1 MVRHFPTT
9 LSKLAKG
16 AAAVA
21 AMVALPVSM
30 PLSGYASEDR
40 QLPAPLPVPEDVL
53 RSLQVDEPTA
63 EAVTEMPFAP
73 EALND
78 LSMEEAVRLSME
90 RNPKLRSSYWTFR
103 SNQDLLGAAYAAWWP
118 QLSFTVGSG
127 LYWYDSTTSG
137 ASTNYSELTSLFSG
151 LSSFS
156 SPSSTST
163 VAAGAPTSSNVGT
176 SNSTDSKKGQSTSA
190 SNSAN
195 TSSTSSSS
203 GGQSSFDASSI
214 SSAFESIS
222 GQPNGNY
229 FYSTFNLSLTWD
241 VLNAT
246 RSLNIWKSKHQAL
259 QGADRYAIAYRDNV
273 LNVQNSYVDLLAST
287 AKKNAYEYI
296 VANSQRLVAVTDDKR
311 EFGVA
316 SGLDVAKQKAN
327 YFSDLSLLEQ
337 SKRDIK
343 TNQAQ
348 LARLMSVNAF
358 EDITLSENLEALG
371 GWSHSLDETIQ
382 ASESH
387 RKVVQEMLLDVY
399 LQDVDADI
407 EMASYLPTLQ
417 LVSQLYG
424 TQTGY
429 WTESYAEFI
438 KNPSAVL
445 TFSWKFFDG
454 GQARMRAESYRKL
467 SESAYQTYLE
477 TINQVKENAR
487 SGYSKVTVGRNILLA
502 SSDQVKQASISLRL
516 QSDRYQIGY
525 GTVTDLVQAQTT
537 LAQAVLSY
545 INQLQDY
552 NKALLELARNTGLT
566 INQDPQ
572 LIDRIGDPLASLNDL
587 SFSADL

>member
-1 MVRHFPTT
+1 
-9 LSKLAKG
+9 
-16 AAAVA
+16 
-21 AMVALPVSM
+21 MVALPVSI
-30 PLSGYASEDR
+30 PPNGHASEER
-40 QLPAPLPVPEDVL
+40 QLPAPLPVPEEVL

-63 EAVTEMPFAP
+63 EVVTEIPLA
-73 EALND
+73 ADGLND
-78 LSMEEAVRLSME
+78 LSMEKAVRLSID

-103 SNQDLLGAAYAAWWP
+103 STQDLMGAAYAAWWP

-127 LYWYDSTTSG
+127 IYKYDSNTSG
-137 ASTNYSELTSLFSG
+137 ASTNYSELTSLFSS
-151 LSSFS
+151 LS
-156 SPSSTST
+156 SPSSYST
-163 VAAGAPTSSNVGT
+163 AAAGTPASSNVGT
-176 SNSTDSKKGQSTSA
+176 SNSTDSKKGKSTSA

-195 TSSTSSSS
+195 TSLTSTSS

-214 SSAFESIS
+214 SDAFESIS

-348 LARLMSVNAF
+348 LARLMNVNAF

-438 KNPSAVL
+438 QNPSAVL

-467 SESAYQTYLE
+467 SESAYQTYLD
-477 TINQVKENAR
+477 TINQVKETAE
-487 SGYSKVTVGRNILLA
+487 SGYSKVNVGRNILLA

>member
-1 MVRHFPTT
+1 
-9 LSKLAKG
+9 
-16 AAAVA
+16 
-21 AMVALPVSM
+21 MVAFPVSI
-30 PLSGYASEDR
+30 PLSGHASEER
-40 QLPAPLPVPEDVL
+40 QLPSPLPVPEEVL
-53 RSLQVDEPTA
+53 RSLQVDEPTD
-63 EAVTEMPFAP
+63 EVVTEIPLA
-73 EALND
+73 EEGLHD
-78 LSMEEAVRLSME
+78 LSMEKAVRLSIE

-103 SNQDLLGAAYAAWWP
+103 STQDLMGATYAAWWP
-118 QLSFTVGSG
+118 QLSLTVGSG
-127 LYWYDSTTSG
+127 IYKYDSNTSG
-137 ASTNYSELTSLFSG
+137 ASTNYSELTSLFSS
-151 LSSFS
+151 L
-156 SPSSTST
+156 
-163 VAAGAPTSSNVGT
+163 SSNVGT
-176 SNSTDSKKGQSTSA
+176 SNSTDSNKGQSTSA
-190 SNSAN
+190 SNSGST
-195 TSSTSSSS
+195 TSSSSSS
-203 GGQSSFDASSI
+203 GGQSSFDSSSI

-296 VANSQRLVAVTDDKR
+296 VANSQRLVEVTDDKR

>member
-1 MVRHFPTT
+1 MVRHYPTT
-9 LSKLAKG
+9 LSASAKG
-16 AAAVA
+16 AAAVVA
-21 AMVALPVSM
+21 VFALPVSM
-30 PLSGYASEDR
+30 PLSGHASEVR

-53 RSLQVDEPTA
+53 RSFQLDEPSA
-63 EAVTEMPFAP
+63 EVVTEMRPAP
-73 EALND
+73 DVLSD
-78 LSMEEAVRLSME
+78 LSMEEAVRLSIE

-103 SNQDLLGAAYAAWWP
+103 SKQDLLGAAYSAWWP

-137 ASTNYSELTSLFSG
+137 ASTNYSELTSLFSS
-151 LSSFS
+151 LS
-156 SPSSTST
+156 SPSSY
-163 VAAGAPTSSNVGT
+163 
-176 SNSTDSKKGQSTSA
+176 STSA
-190 SNSAN
+190 S
-195 TSSTSSSS
+195 S
-203 GGQSSFDASSI
+203 GQQSSFDASSI

-229 FYSTFNLSLTWD
+229 FYSTFNLSLKWD

-246 RSLNIWKSKHQAL
+246 RSLNIWKSKHQSL
-259 QGADRYAIAYRDNV
+259 QGADRYAIAYRDNI
-273 LNVQNSYVDLLAST
+273 LNVQNSYVDLSASS

-296 VANSQRLVAVTDDKR
+296 VANSQRLVEVTDDKR

-327 YFSDLSLLEQ
+327 FFSDLSLLEQ

-348 LARLMSVNAF
+348 LARLMSVEAF
-358 EDITLSENLEALG
+358 DEIALSETFVALG
-371 GWSHSLDETIQ
+371 SWSHSLEETIK

-438 KNPSAVL
+438 QNPSAVL

-467 SESAYQTYLE
+467 SESAYQTYLD
-477 TINQVKENAR
+477 TINQVKETAE
-487 SGYSKVTVGRNILLA
+487 SGYSKVNAGRNILLA

-516 QSDRYQIGY
+516 QADRYQIGY

-552 NKALLELARNTGLT
+552 NKSLLELARNTGLS
-566 INQDPQ
+566 INQDPE
-572 LIDRIGDPLASLNDL
+572 LIDRIGDPLVTLTDISSLSNL
-587 SFSADL
+587 

>member
-1 MVRHFPTT
+1 M
-9 LSKLAKG
+9 AKG
-16 AAAVA
+16 AAAVVA
-21 AMVALPVSM
+21 VFALPVSM
-30 PLSGYASEDR
+30 PLSGHASEER

-63 EAVTEMPFAP
+63 DVVPEMPLAP
-73 EALND
+73 DVLSD
-78 LSMEEAVRLSME
+78 LSMEDAVRLSIE

-103 SNQDLLGAAYAAWWP
+103 SKQDLLGAAYAAWWP

-137 ASTNYSELTSLFSG
+137 ASTNYSELTSLFSS
-151 LSSFS
+151 LS
-156 SPSSTST
+156 SPSSYST
-163 VAAGAPTSSNVGT
+163 AAAETPTSSTVGMSDSTDSKTRKSTST
-176 SNSTDSKKGQSTSA
+176 SNST
-190 SNSAN
+190 N
-195 TSSTSSSS
+195 TSSTSASS

-229 FYSTFNLSLTWD
+229 FYSTFNLSLSWD

-259 QGADRYAIAYRDNV
+259 QGADRYAIAYRDNI
-273 LNVQNSYVDLLAST
+273 LNVQNSYVDLLASS

-296 VANSQRLVAVTDDKR
+296 VANSQRLVEVTDDKR

-327 YFSDLSLLEQ
+327 YFSDLSSLEQ

-348 LARLMSVNAF
+348 LARLMSVEAF
-358 EDITLSENLEALG
+358 DEIALSETLVALG
-371 GWSHSLDETIQ
+371 AWSHSLEETIK

-438 KNPSAVL
+438 QNPSAVL

-467 SESAYQTYLE
+467 SESAYQTYLD
-477 TINQVKENAR
+477 TINQVKETAE
-487 SGYSKVTVGRNILLA
+487 SGYSKVNVGRNILLA

-552 NKALLELARNTGLT
+552 NKSLLELARNTGLS
-566 INQDPQ
+566 INQDPE
-572 LIDRIGDPLASLNDL
+572 LIDRIGDPLATLTDL
-587 SFSADL
+587 SFSSNL

>member
-1 MVRHFPTT
+1 MVRHYPTT
-9 LSKLAKG
+9 LSGLAKG
-16 AAAVA
+16 AVVVA
-21 AMVALPVSM
+21 AMSALPVSM
-30 PLSGYASEDR
+30 PLSGHASEDR
-40 QLPAPLPVPEDVL
+40 QLPALLPVPEDVL
-53 RSLQVDEPTA
+53 RSLQVEEPTT
-63 EAVTEMPFAP
+63 EVVTEIPLAP
-73 EALND
+73 DGLSD
-78 LSMEEAVRLSME
+78 LSMETAVRLSIQ
-90 RNPKLRSSYWTFR
+90 RNPKLRSSYLTFR
-103 SNQDLLGAAYAAWWP
+103 STQDLMGAAYAAWWP
-118 QLSFTVGSG
+118 QLSLTVGSG
-127 LYWYDSTTSG
+127 IYKYDSNTSG
-137 ASTNYSELTSLFSG
+137 ASTNYSELTSLFSS
-151 LSSFS
+151 LS
-156 SPSSTST
+156 SPSSY
-163 VAAGAPTSSNVGT
+163 
-176 SNSTDSKKGQSTSA
+176 STSA
-190 SNSAN
+190 S
-195 TSSTSSSS
+195 S
-203 GGQSSFDASSI
+203 GQQSSFDASSI

-229 FYSTFNLSLTWD
+229 FYSTFNLSLKWD

-296 VANSQRLVAVTDDKR
+296 VANSQQLVEVTDDKR
-311 EFGVA
+311 EFGIA
-316 SGLDVAKQKAN
+316 SGLDVAKQKTN

-358 EDITLSENLEALG
+358 DDITLSENLVALG
-371 GWSHSLDETIQ
+371 AWSHSLEETIK

-429 WTESYAEFI
+429 WTESDAEFI

-487 SGYSKVTVGRNILLA
+487 SGYSKVNVGRQILLA
-502 SSDQVKQASISLRL
+502 SSAQVKQASTSLRL

-537 LAQAVLSY
+537 LAQAVLAY
-545 INQLQDY
+545 INQLQEY
-552 NKALLELARNTGLT
+552 NKSLLELARNTGLS
-566 INQDPQ
+566 INQDPE
-572 LIDRIGDPLASLNDL
+572 LIDRIGDPLASLTDL
-587 SFSADL
+587 SFSANL

>member
-1 MVRHFPTT
+1 
-9 LSKLAKG
+9 
-16 AAAVA
+16 
-21 AMVALPVSM
+21 M
-30 PLSGYASEDR
+30 PLSGHASEDR
-40 QLPAPLPVPEDVL
+40 QLPALLPVPEDVL
-53 RSLQVDEPTA
+53 RSLQVEEPTT
-63 EAVTEMPFAP
+63 EVVTEIPLAP
-73 EALND
+73 DGLSD
-78 LSMEEAVRLSME
+78 LSMETAVRLSIQ
-90 RNPKLRSSYWTFR
+90 RNPKLRSSYLTFR
-103 SNQDLLGAAYAAWWP
+103 STQDLMGAAYAAWWP
-118 QLSFTVGSG
+118 QLSLTVGSG
-127 LYWYDSTTSG
+127 IYKYDSNTSG
-137 ASTNYSELTSLFSG
+137 ASTNYSELTSLFSS
-151 LSSFS
+151 LS
-156 SPSSTST
+156 SPSSY
-163 VAAGAPTSSNVGT
+163 
-176 SNSTDSKKGQSTSA
+176 STSA
-190 SNSAN
+190 S
-195 TSSTSSSS
+195 S
-203 GGQSSFDASSI
+203 GQQSSFDASSI

-229 FYSTFNLSLTWD
+229 FYSTFNLSLKWD

-296 VANSQRLVAVTDDKR
+296 VANSQQLVEVTDDKR
-311 EFGVA
+311 EFGIA
-316 SGLDVAKQKAN
+316 SGLDVAKQKTN

-358 EDITLSENLEALG
+358 DDITLSENLVALG
-371 GWSHSLDETIQ
+371 AWSHSLEETIK

-487 SGYSKVTVGRNILLA
+487 SGYSKVNVGRQILLA
-502 SSDQVKQASISLRL
+502 SSAQVKQASTSLRL

-537 LAQAVLSY
+537 LAQAVLAY
-545 INQLQDY
+545 INQLQEY
-552 NKALLELARNTGLT
+552 NKSLLELARNTGLS
-566 INQDPQ
+566 INQDPE
-572 LIDRIGDPLASLNDL
+572 LIDRIGDPLASLTDL
-587 SFSADL
+587 SFSANL

>member
-9 LSKLAKG
+9 LSGLAKG

-21 AMVALPVSM
+21 AMVAFPVSI
-30 PLSGYASEDR
+30 PPTGYASEER
-40 QLPAPLPVPEDVL
+40 KLPAPLPVPEEVL

-63 EAVTEMPFAP
+63 EVVTEIPLA
-73 EALND
+73 ADGLND
-78 LSMEEAVRLSME
+78 LSMAKAVRLSID

-103 SNQDLLGAAYAAWWP
+103 STQDLMGAAYAAWWP

-127 LYWYDSTTSG
+127 IYKYDSNTSG
-137 ASTNYSELTSLFSG
+137 ASTNYSELTSLFSS
-151 LSSFS
+151 LS
-156 SPSSTST
+156 SPSSYST
-163 VAAGAPTSSNVGT
+163 AAAGTPTSSNVGT
-176 SNSTDSKKGQSTSA
+176 SNSTDSKKGKSTSA

-195 TSSTSSSS
+195 TSSTSTSS

-214 SSAFESIS
+214 SDAFESIS

-296 VANSQRLVAVTDDKR
+296 VANSQRLVVVTDDKR

-438 KNPSAVL
+438 QNPSAVL

-467 SESAYQTYLE
+467 SESAYQTYLD
-477 TINQVKENAR
+477 TINQVKETAE
-487 SGYSKVTVGRNILLA
+487 SGYSKVNVGRNILLA

-566 INQDPQ
+566 INQDPE
-572 LIDRIGDPLASLNDL
+572 LIDRIGDPLASLKDL

>member
-9 LSKLAKG
+9 LSGLAKG
-16 AAAVA
+16 AAAVV
-21 AMVALPVSM
+21 AMVALPVSI
-30 PLSGYASEDR
+30 PPNGHASEER
-40 QLPAPLPVPEDVL
+40 QLPAPLPVPEEVL

-63 EAVTEMPFAP
+63 EVVTEIPLA
-73 EALND
+73 ADGLND
-78 LSMEEAVRLSME
+78 LSMEKAVRLSID

-103 SNQDLLGAAYAAWWP
+103 STQDLMGAAYAAWWP
-118 QLSFTVGSG
+118 QLSFSVGSG
-127 LYWYDSTTSG
+127 IYKYDSNTSG
-137 ASTNYSELTSLFSG
+137 ASTNYSELTSLFSS
-151 LSSFS
+151 LS
-156 SPSSTST
+156 SPSSYST
-163 VAAGAPTSSNVGT
+163 AAAGTPASSNVGT
-176 SNSTDSKKGQSTSA
+176 SNSTDSKKGKSTSA

-195 TSSTSSSS
+195 TSSTSTSS

-214 SSAFESIS
+214 SDAFESIS

-296 VANSQRLVAVTDDKR
+296 VANSQRLVVVTDDKR

-438 KNPSAVL
+438 QNPSAVL

-467 SESAYQTYLE
+467 SESAYQTYLD
-477 TINQVKENAR
+477 TINQVKETAE
-487 SGYSKVTVGRNILLA
+487 SGYSKVNVGRNILLA

>member
-9 LSKLAKG
+9 LSGLAKG

-21 AMVALPVSM
+21 AMVAFPVSI
-30 PLSGYASEDR
+30 PLSGHASEER
-40 QLPAPLPVPEDVL
+40 QLPSPLPVPEEVL
-53 RSLQVDEPTA
+53 RSLQVDEPTD
-63 EAVTEMPFAP
+63 EVVTEIPLA
-73 EALND
+73 ADGLND
-78 LSMEEAVRLSME
+78 LSMEKAVRLSIE

-103 SNQDLLGAAYAAWWP
+103 STQDLMGAAYAAWWP
-118 QLSFTVGSG
+118 QLSLTVGSG
-127 LYWYDSTTSG
+127 IYKYDSNTSG
-137 ASTNYSELTSLFSG
+137 ASTNYSELTSLFSS
-151 LSSFS
+151 L
-156 SPSSTST
+156 
-163 VAAGAPTSSNVGT
+163 SSNVGT
-176 SNSTDSKKGQSTSA
+176 SNSTDSNKGKSTSA
-190 SNSAN
+190 SNSGST
-195 TSSTSSSS
+195 TSSSSSS
-203 GGQSSFDASSI
+203 GGQSSFDSSSI

-296 VANSQRLVAVTDDKR
+296 VANSQRLVVVTDDKR

-371 GWSHSLDETIQ
+371 GWSHSLDETIR

>member
-9 LSKLAKG
+9 LSGLTKG

-21 AMVALPVSM
+21 AMVALPVSI
-30 PLSGYASEDR
+30 PLSGHASEER
-40 QLPAPLPVPEDVL
+40 QLPAPLPVPEEVF
-53 RSLQVDEPTA
+53 RSLQVDEPMA
-63 EAVTEMPFAP
+63 AVVTEIPLAVDG
-73 EALND
+73 LND
-78 LSMEEAVRLSME
+78 LSMEKAVRLSIE

-103 SNQDLLGAAYAAWWP
+103 STQDLMGAAYAAWWP
-118 QLSFTVGSG
+118 QLSLKVGSG
-127 LYWYDSTTSG
+127 IYKYDSNTSG
-137 ASTNYSELTSLFSG
+137 ASTNYSELTSLFSS
-151 LSSFS
+151 LS
-156 SPSSTST
+156 SPSSYST
-163 VAAGAPTSSNVGT
+163 AAAGTPTSSNVGT
-176 SNSTDSKKGQSTSA
+176 SNSTESNKGK
-190 SNSAN
+190 
-195 TSSTSSSS
+195 STSSSNS
-203 GGQSSFDASSI
+203 GSTTSSSSSSGTQSSFDASSI

-296 VANSQRLVAVTDDKR
+296 VANSQRLVEVTDDKR
-311 EFGVA
+311 EFGIA

-343 TNQAQ
+343 TNQAH
-348 LARLMSVNAF
+348 LARLMSVNSF
-358 EDITLSENLEALG
+358 EDITLSENLRALG
-371 GWSHSLDETIQ
+371 GWSHSLDETIK

-487 SGYSKVTVGRNILLA
+487 SGYSKVNVGRDILLA
-502 SSDQVKQASISLRL
+502 SSDQVKQASTSLRL

-566 INQDPQ
+566 INQDPE

>member
-9 LSKLAKG
+9 LSGLAKG
-16 AAAVA
+16 AAAVV
-21 AMVALPVSM
+21 AMVALPVSI
-30 PLSGYASEDR
+30 PPNGHASEER
-40 QLPAPLPVPEDVL
+40 QLPAPLPVPEEVL
-53 RSLQVDEPTA
+53 RSLQVNEPTA
-63 EAVTEMPFAP
+63 EVVTEIPLA
-73 EALND
+73 ADGLND
-78 LSMEEAVRLSME
+78 LSMAKAVRLSID

-103 SNQDLLGAAYAAWWP
+103 STQDLMGAAYAAWWP
-118 QLSFTVGSG
+118 QLSLTVGSG
-127 LYWYDSTTSG
+127 IYKYDSNTSG
-137 ASTNYSELTSLFSG
+137 ASTNYSELTSLFSS
-151 LSSFS
+151 L
-156 SPSSTST
+156 
-163 VAAGAPTSSNVGT
+163 SSNVGT
-176 SNSTDSKKGQSTSA
+176 SNSTDSNKGQSTSA
-190 SNSAN
+190 SNSGST
-195 TSSTSSSS
+195 TSSSSSS
-203 GGQSSFDASSI
+203 GGQSSFDSSSI

-296 VANSQRLVAVTDDKR
+296 VANSQRLVVVTDDKR

-438 KNPSAVL
+438 QNPSAVL

-477 TINQVKENAR
+477 TINQVIENAR
-487 SGYSKVTVGRNILLA
+487 SGYSKVNVGREILLA
-502 SSDQVKQASISLRL
+502 SSDQVKQASTSLRL

-545 INQLQDY
+545 INQLQVY

-566 INQDPQ
+566 INQDPE

>member
-9 LSKLAKG
+9 LSGLTKG

-21 AMVALPVSM
+21 AMVALPVSI
-30 PLSGYASEDR
+30 PLSGHASEER
-40 QLPAPLPVPEDVL
+40 QLPAPLPVPEEVL

-63 EAVTEMPFAP
+63 EVVTEIPLAVDG
-73 EALND
+73 LND
-78 LSMEEAVRLSME
+78 LSMEKAVRLSIE
-90 RNPKLRSSYWTFR
+90 RNPKLKSSYWTFR
-103 SNQDLLGAAYAAWWP
+103 STQDLMGAAYAAWWP
-118 QLSFTVGSG
+118 QLSLKVGSG
-127 LYWYDSTTSG
+127 IYKYDSNTSG
-137 ASTNYSELTSLFSG
+137 ASTNYSELTSLFSS
-151 LSSFS
+151 L
-156 SPSSTST
+156 
-163 VAAGAPTSSNVGT
+163 SSNVGT
-176 SNSTDSKKGQSTSA
+176 SNSTDSNKGKSTSA
-190 SNSAN
+190 SNSGS
-195 TSSTSSSS
+195 TTSSSS
-203 GGQSSFDASSI
+203 SIGGQSSFDSSSI

-222 GQPNGNY
+222 VQPNGNY

-296 VANSQRLVAVTDDKR
+296 VANSQRLVEVTDDKR

-343 TNQAQ
+343 TNQAH

-358 EDITLSENLEALG
+358 EDITLSDNLEALG
-371 GWSHSLDETIQ
+371 GWSHSLDETIR

-438 KNPSAVL
+438 QNPSAVL

-467 SESAYQTYLE
+467 SESAYQTYLD
-477 TINQVKENAR
+477 TINQVKETAE
-487 SGYSKVTVGRNILLA
+487 SGYFKVNVGKNILLA

-552 NKALLELARNTGLT
+552 NKSLLELARNTGLS
-566 INQDPQ
+566 INQDPE
-572 LIDRIGDPLASLNDL
+572 LIDRIGDPLVTLTDL
-587 SFSADL
+587 SFSSNL

>member
-1 MVRHFPTT
+1 MVRHYPTT
-9 LSKLAKG
+9 LSVLAKG

-21 AMVALPVSM
+21 AVCALPVSM
-30 PLSGYASEDR
+30 PPSAHASEDL
-40 QLPAPLPVPEDVL
+40 QLPVPLPVPEDVL
-53 RSLQVDEPTA
+53 RSLQVEEPTV
-63 EAVTEMPFAP
+63 EAVTEMPLAP
-73 EALND
+73 EVLND

-151 LSSFS
+151 LSS
-156 SPSSTST
+156 PSSTST
-163 VAAGAPTSSNVGT
+163 GSAGTPTTSSVGS
-176 SNSTDSKKGQSTSA
+176 SNSTDSTSSKSTSA
-190 SNSAN
+190 SNSAK
-195 TSSTSSSS
+195 TDSTSASS
-203 GGQSSFDASSI
+203 GSQSSFDASSI

-259 QGADRYAIAYRDNV
+259 QGADRYAIAYRDNI
-273 LNVQNSYVDLLAST
+273 LNVQNSYVDLLASS
-287 AKKNAYEYI
+287 AKKDAYDYI
-296 VANSQRLVAVTDDKR
+296 VANSQRLVEVTDDKR
-311 EFGVA
+311 QFGVA

-327 YFSDLSLLEQ
+327 YFSDVSLLEQ

-343 TNQAQ
+343 TNQAK
-348 LARLMSVNAF
+348 LARLMSVEAF
-358 EDITLSENLEALG
+358 DDITLSESLVALG
-371 GWSHSLDETIQ
+371 GWSHSLEDTIK

-399 LQDVDADI
+399 LQDVDADL

-438 KNPSAVL
+438 QNPSAVL

-467 SESAYQTYLE
+467 SKSAYQTYLD
-477 TINQVKENAR
+477 TINQVKETAE
-487 SGYSKVTVGRNILLA
+487 SGYSQVNVGRNILLA

-552 NKALLELARNTGLT
+552 NKSLLELARNTGLS
-566 INQDPQ
+566 INQDPE

-587 SFSADL
+587 SFSANL

>member
-9 LSKLAKG
+9 LSGLTKG

-21 AMVALPVSM
+21 AMVALPVST
-30 PLSGYASEDR
+30 PLSGHASEER
-40 QLPAPLPVPEDVL
+40 QLPAPLPVPEEVL

-63 EAVTEMPFAP
+63 EVVTEIPLAVD
-73 EALND
+73 ALND
-78 LSMEEAVRLSME
+78 LSMEKAVRLSIE
-90 RNPKLRSSYWTFR
+90 RNPKLKSSYWTFR
-103 SNQDLLGAAYAAWWP
+103 STQDLMGAAYAAWWP
-118 QLSFTVGSG
+118 QLSLKVGSG
-127 LYWYDSTTSG
+127 IYKYDSNTSG
-137 ASTNYSELTSLFSG
+137 ASTNYSELTSLFSS
-151 LSSFS
+151 LS
-156 SPSSTST
+156 SPSSYST
-163 VAAGAPTSSNVGT
+163 AAAGTPTSSNVGT
-176 SNSTDSKKGQSTSA
+176 SNSTDSNKEKSTSA
-190 SNSAN
+190 SNSGST
-195 TSSTSSSS
+195 TSSSSSS

-296 VANSQRLVAVTDDKR
+296 VANSQRLVEVTDDKR
-311 EFGVA
+311 EFGIA
-316 SGLDVAKQKAN
+316 SGLDVAKQKTN

-343 TNQAQ
+343 TNQAN

-358 EDITLSENLEALG
+358 EDITLSENLRALG
-371 GWSHSLDETIQ
+371 GWSHPLDETIK

-487 SGYSKVTVGRNILLA
+487 SGYSKVNVGREILLA
-502 SSDQVKQASISLRL
+502 SSDQVKQASTSLRL

-566 INQDPQ
+566 INQDPE

>member
-1 MVRHFPTT
+1 LGRHYPTT
-9 LSKLAKG
+9 LSGLAKG
-16 AAAVA
+16 AAAVVA
-21 AMVALPVSM
+21 VFALPVSM
-30 PLSGYASEDR
+30 PLSGHASEDR
-40 QLPAPLPVPEDVL
+40 QLPVPLPVPEDVL
-53 RSLQVDEPTA
+53 RSLQVEEPTA
-63 EAVTEMPFAP
+63 EVVTDASLEPD
-73 EALND
+73 ELSD
-78 LSMEEAVRLSME
+78 LSMEKAVRLSIQ
-90 RNPKLRSSYWTFR
+90 RNPKLKSSYWTFR
-103 SNQDLLGAAYAAWWP
+103 STQDLMGAAYAAWWP

-127 LYWYDSTTSG
+127 VYNYDSNTSG
-137 ASTNYSELTSLFSG
+137 ASTNYSELTSLFSS
-151 LSSFS
+151 LS
-156 SPSSTST
+156 SPSSYST
-163 VAAGAPTSSNVGT
+163 AADGIPTSSTTGT
-176 SNSTDSKKGQSTSA
+176 TLSTDSNKKKASSA
-190 SNSAN
+190 SNSGS
-195 TSSTSSSS
+195 TSSASSSS

-222 GQPNGNY
+222 GQPNGDY

-296 VANSQRLVAVTDDKR
+296 VANSQRLVEVTDDKR
-311 EFGVA
+311 EFGIA

-327 YFSDLSLLEQ
+327 YFSDLTLLEQ
-337 SKRDIK
+337 SKRDIR

-358 EDITLSENLEALG
+358 DDITLSETLEPLG
-371 GWSHSLDETIQ
+371 AWVHSLEETIK

-487 SGYSKVTVGRNILLA
+487 SGYAKVNVGRKILLA
-502 SSDQVKQASISLRL
+502 SSDQVKQASTSLRL

-545 INQLQDY
+545 INQLQEY
-552 NKALLELARNTGLT
+552 NKSLLELARNTGLS
-566 INQDPQ
+566 INQDSE
-572 LIDRIGDPLASLNDL
+572 LLDRIGDPLASLNNL
-587 SFSADL
+587 SFSANL

>member
-53 RSLQVDEPTA
+53 RSLQVEEPTV
-63 EAVTEMPFAP
+63 EVVTDVSLEPD
-73 EALND
+73 ELLD
-78 LSMEEAVRLSME
+78 LSMQKAVRLSIQ
-90 RNPKLRSSYWTFR
+90 RNPKLKSSYWTFR
-103 SNQDLLGAAYAAWWP
+103 STQDLMGAAYAAWWP
-118 QLSFTVGSG
+118 QLSLTVGSG
-127 LYWYDSTTSG
+127 IYKYDSNTSG
-137 ASTNYSELTSLFSG
+137 ASTNYSELTSLFSS
-151 LSSFS
+151 L
-156 SPSSTST
+156 
-163 VAAGAPTSSNVGT
+163 SSNVGT
-176 SNSTDSKKGQSTSA
+176 SNSTDSNKGQSTSA
-190 SNSAN
+190 SNSGST
-195 TSSTSSSS
+195 TSSSSSS
-203 GGQSSFDASSI
+203 GGQSSFDSSSI

-273 LNVQNSYVDLLAST
+273 LNVQNSYVDLLASS
-287 AKKNAYEYI
+287 AKKDAYDYI
-296 VANSQRLVAVTDDKR
+296 VANSQRLVEVTDDKR

-327 YFSDLSLLEQ
+327 YFSDVSLLEQ

-343 TNQAQ
+343 TNQAK
-348 LARLMSVNAF
+348 LARLMSVEAF
-358 EDITLSENLEALG
+358 DEITLSESLVALG
-371 GWSHSLDETIQ
+371 GWPHSLEETIK

-399 LQDVDADI
+399 LQDVDADL

-438 KNPSAVL
+438 QNPSAVL

-467 SESAYQTYLE
+467 SESAYQTYLD
-477 TINQVKENAR
+477 TINQVKETAE
-487 SGYSKVTVGRNILLA
+487 SGYSQVNVGRSILLA

-552 NKALLELARNTGLT
+552 NKSLLELARNTGLS
-566 INQDPQ
+566 INQDPE
-572 LIDRIGDPLASLNDL
+572 LIDRIGDPLATLTDL
-587 SFSADL
+587 SFSSDL

>member
-1 MVRHFPTT
+1 MLRHYPTT
-9 LSKLAKG
+9 LSGLAKG
-16 AAAVA
+16 AVVVA
-21 AMVALPVSM
+21 AMSALPVSI
-30 PLSGYASEDR
+30 PLSGHASENR
-40 QLPAPLPVPEDVL
+40 QPPSPLPVPEDVL
-53 RSLQVDEPTA
+53 RSLQVEEPTA
-63 EAVTEMPFAP
+63 EVVTEIPLA
-73 EALND
+73 ADGLSD
-78 LSMEEAVRLSME
+78 LSMETAVRLSIQ

-103 SNQDLLGAAYAAWWP
+103 STQDLMGAAYAAWWP
-118 QLSFTVGSG
+118 QLSLTVGSG
-127 LYWYDSTTSG
+127 IYKYDSNTSG
-137 ASTNYSELTSLFSG
+137 ASTNYSELTSLFSS
-151 LSSFS
+151 L
-156 SPSSTST
+156 SSTSSYLAA
-163 VAAGAPTSSNVGT
+163 AAGT
-176 SNSTDSKKGQSTSA
+176 STSA
-190 SNSAN
+190 SSE
-195 TSSTSSSS
+195 
-203 GGQSSFDASSI
+203 GQSSFDASSI

-241 VLNAT
+241 VWNAT

-259 QGADRYAIAYRDNV
+259 QGGDRYAIAYRDNV

-296 VANSQRLVAVTDDKR
+296 VANSQRLLEVTADKR
-311 EFGVA
+311 QFGIA

-348 LARLMSVNAF
+348 LARLMNVNTF
-358 EDITLSENLEALG
+358 DDITLSDNLVTLG
-371 GWSHSLDETIQ
+371 GWTHSLEQTIT

-387 RKVVQEMLLDVY
+387 RKVIQEMLLDVY

-429 WTESYAEFI
+429 LTESYAEFI

-445 TFSWKFFDG
+445 TFAWKFFDG
-454 GQARMRAESYRKL
+454 GQARMRSKSYRKL
-467 SESAYQTYLE
+467 SESSYQTYLE

-487 SGYSKVTVGRNILLA
+487 SGYSKVNVGRKILLA
-502 SSDQVKQASISLRL
+502 SSAQVKQASTSLRL
-516 QSDRYQIGY
+516 QSDRYQIGF

-545 INQLQDY
+545 INQLQEY
-552 NKALLELARNTGLT
+552 NKSLLELARNTGLS
-566 INQDPQ
+566 INSDPE

-587 SFSADL
+587 SFTANL

>member
-9 LSKLAKG
+9 LSGLAKG

-21 AMVALPVSM
+21 AMVAFPVSI
-30 PLSGYASEDR
+30 PLSGHASEER
-40 QLPAPLPVPEDVL
+40 QLPSPLPVPEEVL
-53 RSLQVDEPTA
+53 RSLQVDEPTD
-63 EAVTEMPFAP
+63 EVVTEIPLA
-73 EALND
+73 ADGLND
-78 LSMEEAVRLSME
+78 LSMEKAVRLSIE

-103 SNQDLLGAAYAAWWP
+103 STQDLMGAAYAAWWP
-118 QLSFTVGSG
+118 QLSLTVGSG
-127 LYWYDSTTSG
+127 IYKYGSNTSG
-137 ASTNYSELTSLFSG
+137 ASTNYSELTSLFSS
-151 LSSFS
+151 LS
-156 SPSSTST
+156 SPSSYST
-163 VAAGAPTSSNVGT
+163 PAAGTPTSSNVGT
-176 SNSTDSKKGQSTSA
+176 SNSTASNKGKSTSA
-190 SNSAN
+190 SNSGST
-195 TSSTSSSS
+195 TSSSSSS
-203 GGQSSFDASSI
+203 GGQSSFDTSSI

-273 LNVQNSYVDLLAST
+273 LNVQNVYVDLLAST

-296 VANSQRLVAVTDDKR
+296 VSNSQRLVEVTDDKR
-311 EFGVA
+311 EFGIA
-316 SGLDVAKQKAN
+316 SGLDVAKQKTN

-371 GWSHSLDETIQ
+371 GWSHSLDETIR

-438 KNPSAVL
+438 QNPSAVL

-487 SGYSKVTVGRNILLA
+487 SGYSKVNVGREILLA
-502 SSDQVKQASISLRL
+502 SSDQVKQASTSLRL

-545 INQLQDY
+545 INQLQVY

-566 INQDPQ
+566 INQDPE

>member
-1 MVRHFPTT
+1 
-9 LSKLAKG
+9 
-16 AAAVA
+16 
-21 AMVALPVSM
+21 MVALPVSI
-30 PLSGYASEDR
+30 PPNGHASEER
-40 QLPAPLPVPEDVL
+40 QLPAPLPVPEEVL
-53 RSLQVDEPTA
+53 RSLQVNEPTA
-63 EAVTEMPFAP
+63 EVVTEVPLA
-73 EALND
+73 ADGLND
-78 LSMEEAVRLSME
+78 LSMEKAVRLSID

-103 SNQDLLGAAYAAWWP
+103 STQDLMGAAYAAWWP

-127 LYWYDSTTSG
+127 IYKYDSNTSG
-137 ASTNYSELTSLFSG
+137 ASTNYSELTSLFSS
-151 LSSFS
+151 LS
-156 SPSSTST
+156 SPSSYST
-163 VAAGAPTSSNVGT
+163 AAAGTPASSNVGT
-176 SNSTDSKKGQSTSA
+176 SNSTDSKKGKSTSA

-195 TSSTSSSS
+195 TSSTSTSS

-214 SSAFESIS
+214 SDAFESIS

-287 AKKNAYEYI
+287 AKKNAYKYI

-348 LARLMSVNAF
+348 LARLMNVNAF

-438 KNPSAVL
+438 QNPSAVL

-467 SESAYQTYLE
+467 SESAYQTYLD
-477 TINQVKENAR
+477 TINQVKETAE
-487 SGYSKVTVGRNILLA
+487 SGYSKVNVGRNILLA

-566 INQDPQ
+566 INQDTQ

>member
-9 LSKLAKG
+9 LSGLAKG

-21 AMVALPVSM
+21 AMVAFPVSI
-30 PLSGYASEDR
+30 PLSGHASEER
-40 QLPAPLPVPEDVL
+40 QLPSPLPVPEEVL
-53 RSLQVDEPTA
+53 RSLQVDEPTD
-63 EAVTEMPFAP
+63 EVVTEIPLA
-73 EALND
+73 ADGLND
-78 LSMEEAVRLSME
+78 LSMEKAVRLSIE

-103 SNQDLLGAAYAAWWP
+103 STQDLMGATYAAWWP
-118 QLSFTVGSG
+118 QLSLTVGSG
-127 LYWYDSTTSG
+127 IYKYDSNTSG
-137 ASTNYSELTSLFSG
+137 ASTNYSELTSLFSS
-151 LSSFS
+151 L
-156 SPSSTST
+156 
-163 VAAGAPTSSNVGT
+163 SSNVGT

-190 SNSAN
+190 SNSGST
-195 TSSTSSSS
+195 TSSSSSS
-203 GGQSSFDASSI
+203 GGQSSFDSSSI

-287 AKKNAYEYI
+287 AKKIAYEYI
-296 VANSQRLVAVTDDKR
+296 VANSQRLVEVTDDKR

-316 SGLDVAKQKAN
+316 SGLDVAKQKTN

-343 TNQAQ
+343 TNQAH
-348 LARLMSVNAF
+348 LARLMSVNSF
-358 EDITLSENLEALG
+358 EEITLSENLEALG
-371 GWSHSLDETIQ
+371 GWSHSLDETIR

>member
-1 MVRHFPTT
+1 
-9 LSKLAKG
+9 
-16 AAAVA
+16 
-21 AMVALPVSM
+21 MVALPVSI
-30 PLSGYASEDR
+30 PPNGHASEER
-40 QLPAPLPVPEDVL
+40 QLPAPLPVPEEVL

-63 EAVTEMPFAP
+63 EVVTEIPLA
-73 EALND
+73 ADGLND
-78 LSMEEAVRLSME
+78 LSMEKAVRLSID

-103 SNQDLLGAAYAAWWP
+103 STQDLMGAAYAAWWP

-127 LYWYDSTTSG
+127 IYKYDSNTSG
-137 ASTNYSELTSLFSG
+137 ASTNYSELTSLFSS
-151 LSSFS
+151 LS
-156 SPSSTST
+156 SPSSYST
-163 VAAGAPTSSNVGT
+163 AAAGTPASSNVGT
-176 SNSTDSKKGQSTSA
+176 SNSTDSKKGKSTSA

-195 TSSTSSSS
+195 TSLTSTSS

-214 SSAFESIS
+214 SDAFESIS

-296 VANSQRLVAVTDDKR
+296 VANSQRLVVVTDDKR

-348 LARLMSVNAF
+348 LARLMNVNAF

-438 KNPSAVL
+438 QNPSAVL

-467 SESAYQTYLE
+467 SESAYQTYLD
-477 TINQVKENAR
+477 TINQVKETAE
-487 SGYSKVTVGRNILLA
+487 SGYSKVNVGRNILLA

>member
-1 MVRHFPTT
+1 
-9 LSKLAKG
+9 
-16 AAAVA
+16 
-21 AMVALPVSM
+21 MVALPVSI
-30 PLSGYASEDR
+30 PPNGHASEER
-40 QLPAPLPVPEDVL
+40 QLPAPLPVPEEVL

-63 EAVTEMPFAP
+63 EVVTEIPLA
-73 EALND
+73 ADGLND
-78 LSMEEAVRLSME
+78 LSMEKAVRLSID

-103 SNQDLLGAAYAAWWP
+103 STQDLMGAAYAAWWP

-127 LYWYDSTTSG
+127 IYKYDSNTSG
-137 ASTNYSELTSLFSG
+137 ASTNYSELTSLFSS
-151 LSSFS
+151 LS
-156 SPSSTST
+156 SPSSYST
-163 VAAGAPTSSNVGT
+163 AAAGTPASSNVGT
-176 SNSTDSKKGQSTSA
+176 SNSTDSKKGKSTSA

-195 TSSTSSSS
+195 TSLTSTSS

-214 SSAFESIS
+214 SDAFESIS

-273 LNVQNSYVDLLAST
+273 LNVQNVYVDLLAST

-296 VANSQRLVAVTDDKR
+296 VANSQRLVVVTDDKR

-438 KNPSAVL
+438 QNPSAVL

-467 SESAYQTYLE
+467 SESAYQTYLD
-477 TINQVKENAR
+477 TINQVKETAE
-487 SGYSKVTVGRNILLA
+487 SGYSKVNVGRNILLA

>member
-9 LSKLAKG
+9 LSGLAKG

-21 AMVALPVSM
+21 AMVAFPVSI
-30 PLSGYASEDR
+30 PLSGHASEER
-40 QLPAPLPVPEDVL
+40 QLPSPLPVPEEVL
-53 RSLQVDEPTA
+53 RSLQVDEPTD
-63 EAVTEMPFAP
+63 EVVTEIPLA
-73 EALND
+73 ADGLND
-78 LSMEEAVRLSME
+78 LSMEKAVRLSIE

-103 SNQDLLGAAYAAWWP
+103 STQDLMGAAYAAWWP
-118 QLSFTVGSG
+118 QLSLTVGSG
-127 LYWYDSTTSG
+127 IYKYDSNTSG
-137 ASTNYSELTSLFSG
+137 ASTNYSELTSLFSS
-151 LSSFS
+151 L
-156 SPSSTST
+156 
-163 VAAGAPTSSNVGT
+163 SSNVGT

-190 SNSAN
+190 SNSGST
-195 TSSTSSSS
+195 TSSSSSS
-203 GGQSSFDASSI
+203 GGQSSFDSSSI

-296 VANSQRLVAVTDDKR
+296 VANSQRLVEVTDDKR
-311 EFGVA
+311 EFGIA
-316 SGLDVAKQKAN
+316 SGLDVAKQKTN

-343 TNQAQ
+343 TNQAH

-358 EDITLSENLEALG
+358 EDITLSDNLEALG
-371 GWSHSLDETIQ
+371 GWSHSLDETIR

-487 SGYSKVTVGRNILLA
+487 SGYSKVNVGREILLA
-502 SSDQVKQASISLRL
+502 SSDQVKQASTSLRL

>member
-1 MVRHFPTT
+1 M
-9 LSKLAKG
+9 L
-16 AAAVA
+16 
-21 AMVALPVSM
+21 
-30 PLSGYASEDR
+30 
-40 QLPAPLPVPEDVL
+40 
-53 RSLQVDEPTA
+53 
-63 EAVTEMPFAP
+63 
-73 EALND
+73 
-78 LSMEEAVRLSME
+78 
-90 RNPKLRSSYWTFR
+90 FR
-103 SNQDLLGAAYAAWWP
+103 SYK
-118 QLSFTVGSG
+118 
-127 LYWYDSTTSG
+127 YDSNTSG
-137 ASTNYSELTSLFSG
+137 ASTNYSELTSLFSS
-151 LSSFS
+151 LS
-156 SPSSTST
+156 SPSSYST
-163 VAAGAPTSSNVGT
+163 AAAGTPASSNVGT
-176 SNSTDSKKGQSTSA
+176 SNSTDSKKGKSTSA

-195 TSSTSSSS
+195 TSSTSTSS

-214 SSAFESIS
+214 SDAFESIS

-296 VANSQRLVAVTDDKR
+296 VANSQRLVVVTDDKR

-438 KNPSAVL
+438 QNPSAVL

-467 SESAYQTYLE
+467 SESAYQTYLD
-477 TINQVKENAR
+477 TINQVRETAE
-487 SGYSKVTVGRNILLA
+487 SGYSKVNVGRNILLA

>member
-1 MVRHFPTT
+1 M
-9 LSKLAKG
+9 
-16 AAAVA
+16 
-21 AMVALPVSM
+21 
-30 PLSGYASEDR
+30 
-40 QLPAPLPVPEDVL
+40 
-53 RSLQVDEPTA
+53 
-63 EAVTEMPFAP
+63 
-73 EALND
+73 
-78 LSMEEAVRLSME
+78 
-90 RNPKLRSSYWTFR
+90 
-103 SNQDLLGAAYAAWWP
+103 
-118 QLSFTVGSG
+118 
-127 LYWYDSTTSG
+127 
-137 ASTNYSELTSLFSG
+137 
-151 LSSFS
+151 
-156 SPSSTST
+156 
-163 VAAGAPTSSNVGT
+163 
-176 SNSTDSKKGQSTSA
+176 
-190 SNSAN
+190 
-195 TSSTSSSS
+195 
-203 GGQSSFDASSI
+203 
-214 SSAFESIS
+214 
-222 GQPNGNY
+222 
-229 FYSTFNLSLTWD
+229 TWD

-296 VANSQRLVAVTDDKR
+296 VANSQRLVVVTDDKR

-343 TNQAQ
+343 TNQAK

-487 SGYSKVTVGRNILLA
+487 SGYSKVNVGREILLA
-502 SSDQVKQASISLRL
+502 SSDQVKQASTSLRL

-566 INQDPQ
+566 INQDPE